1 MFEQHTDPYLGEVSR
16 NFGLVLKEWRVMG
29 TITRRPAKFS
39 DLSWWAGLWSPVAVK
54 RVKVSIL
61 PAPQNYNIL
70 LIIYNSYVVPYPLK
84 DTFRTVK
91 GVNVKVE

>member
-54 RVKVSIL
+54 RVLLHAARFRVQGAIFGFEGGF
-61 PAPQNYNIL
+61 AP
-70 LIIYNSYVVPYPLK
+70 LIAPL
-84 DTFRTVK
+84 DLGGIPRW
-91 GVNVKVE
+91 N